1 MIVAMTTGEIV
12 TLIGAVAAAVV
23 SIIGAWRVNN
33 VKNEVAGVKQ
43 ELKTSNELTL
53 GQLGAN
59 TETRRIEEIP
69 FQDRTAQEDRHIV
82 QSAEAN
88 IVQQAKDIQAHEKP

>member
-1 MIVAMTTGEIV
+1 MIVAMSTGEII
-12 TLIGAVAAAVV
+12 TLIGAVSAAIV
-23 SIIGAWRVNN
+23 SIIGALRVGG
-33 VKNEVAGVKQ
+33 VKKEVTGVKQ

-82 QSAEAN
+82 QSAEAD
-88 IVQQAKDIQAHEKP
+88 IVQQAKDIQSHEKT